1 MGASNKV
8 TVLIADDQGD
18 VRESLGL
25 LLSGEGYAVE
35 TAASP
40 AEVRAA
46 LARRRYDAVF
56 LDLNFQADTTSGRE
70 GLALLADIREREP
83 DLPVIVLTGWAS
95 TEVVVEAMQAGAGD
109 FLEKPWD
116 NARVLSVLK
125 NQIAL
130 AGARADNRRLQAEAE
145 PVEEGGIVF
154 RRSEEHTS

>member
-1 MGASNKV
+1 NVGLNAHSDHSRSQSRQRLYVGRYCTRFGFDGRDISHAFVSMGASNKV
-8 TVLIADDQGD
+8 TLLIVDDQRD

-83 DLPVIVLTGWAS
+83 DLPVIVLT
-95 TEVVVEAMQAGAGD
+95 
-109 FLEKPWD
+109 
-116 NARVLSVLK
+116 
-125 NQIAL
+125 
-130 AGARADNRRLQAEAE
+130 
-145 PVEEGGIVF
+145 
-154 RRSEEHTS
+154 